1 MSFKTIKYDLCTRFA
16 FPQAMHEPLTLPAG
30 LMLLPFPTPVLRF
43 NHVFVAN
50 TIRRGLRGFLRLHPK
65 NCLLGYS

>member
-1 MSFKTIKYDLCTRFA
+1 MVKIRFA

-30 LMLLPFPTPVLRF
+30 LMLLLFPTPVLRF